1 MTSGVVKRERRELVS
16 KKQANHPTNLLD
28 SFQKRQPVSLC
39 DAQVELETQSGCE
52 TSTNRGFDTCRTKR
66 GRREGAALNGF
77 LSPITFSSSFPFF
90 YTGPCLS
97 CEGW

>member
-16 KKQANHPTNLLD
+16 KKRANHPTNLLD

-52 TSTNRGFDTCRTKR
+52 TSTNRGFDTCRRKKGN
-66 GRREGAALNGF
+66 GRRAQALNGF
-77 LSPITFSSSFPFF
+77 LSLFH
-90 YTGPCLS
+90 
-97 CEGW
+97 